1 MAESQNFLLILAQAL
16 MKFGAPSH
24 RNEAQL
30 KSAARIL
37 EISAQFVQ
45 LPNIILCSF
54 GEMDGDMSET
64 HWVKSPGRIWLGNLQ
79 RTHEI
84 YRSVM
89 HDEKSATEGASELKK
104 LLAEPPIYSNL
115 LRCIFAFT
123 LSGMICPLAFGGSF
137 LDAWVAG
144 AGGFILC
151 FIQLFLVVNNPFIAA
166 IFE

>member
-1 MAESQNFLLILAQAL
+1 MDDSQNFLLILAQAL

-54 GEMDGDMSET
+54 GDMDGDASET

-89 HDEKSATEGASELKK
+89 HDEKSATEGALELKE
-104 LLAEPPIYSNL
+104 LLEEPPIYSNL